1 MTKHIANILTS
12 CRILGSILL
21 LFFPAFSAAFTITYL
36 FCGFS
41 DMIDGTIARKTNS
54 TGRFRSRLDTIADL
68 IFYSGVYVEAAAG
81 TPYSRVAVDMDRC
94 DCGDQNRQYH
104 LGICCEKTVYSPA
117 YDDEQNSGTA
127 AVPPAFDNILC
138 GTAVQC
144 RSGMLFRNTCSGA
157 GRGLYCDRQ
166 GVITVNKFRTN
177 QTKSERGTP
186 MKFHHISLRVRD
198 FEASLK
204 FYTTLT
210 KLQIAK
216 QFSANGGNVA
226 YLQNAEGETEIELIA
241 MPEGQ
246 NFEGKGMF
254 LCFATDDLETAHAYA
269 VKAGLNPSPIR
280 NPEPTAKYFY
290 VYDPDGVSV
299 QLRKYKE

>member
-1 MTKHIANILTS
+1 
-12 CRILGSILL
+12 
-21 LFFPAFSAAFTITYL
+21 
-36 FCGFS
+36 
-41 DMIDGTIARKTNS
+41 
-54 TGRFRSRLDTIADL
+54 
-68 IFYSGVYVEAAAG
+68 
-81 TPYSRVAVDMDRC
+81 
-94 DCGDQNRQYH
+94 
-104 LGICCEKTVYSPA
+104 
-117 YDDEQNSGTA
+117 
-127 AVPPAFDNILC
+127 
-138 GTAVQC
+138 
-144 RSGMLFRNTCSGA
+144 
-157 GRGLYCDRQ
+157 
-166 GVITVNKFRTN
+166 
-177 QTKSERGTP
+177 

-198 FEASLK
+198 FEASLN

-254 LCFATDDLETAHAYA
+254 LCFATDDLEAAHAVA
-269 VKAGLNPSPIR
+269 VSEGMNPSDIR

-299 QLRKYKE
+299 QLREYK